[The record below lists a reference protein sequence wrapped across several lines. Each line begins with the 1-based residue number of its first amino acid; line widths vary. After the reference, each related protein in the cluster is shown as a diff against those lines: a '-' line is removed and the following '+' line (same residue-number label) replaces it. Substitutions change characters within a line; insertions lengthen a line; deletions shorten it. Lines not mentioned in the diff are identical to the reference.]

1 MYNQYSCYQCVTEP
15 NVRHVTFHIRR
26 VIWSAQL
33 LISKSGSLALTASAR
48 VNIVIYFVMLTVD
61 KGAIH
66 CYILLN
72 EVKTEKFR
80 RNRNVW
86 ILNLYF
92 IPRFFE
98 ETTHLY
104 ENKICFVLTILEML
118 LCYLNHCQMVGKAL
132 NHSIRLECDGLC
144 CFLTSWIWFLI

>member
-1 MYNQYSCYQCVTEP
+1 MTEP

-72 EVKTEKFR
+72 EVNTDKFR
-80 RNRNVW
+80 RNRNV
-86 ILNLYF
+86 
-92 IPRFFE
+92 
-98 ETTHLY
+98 
-104 ENKICFVLTILEML
+104 
-118 LCYLNHCQMVGKAL
+118 
-132 NHSIRLECDGLC
+132 
-144 CFLTSWIWFLI
+144 